1 MPPPFSALLILPAF
15 TNSASALLGRRSG
28 AATAVAAPACTIYRA
43 TQAWPRQAQVNRQ
56 PRGVGKNKARRGPCK
71 QNRKRV
77 DEKRDHTSRRPKSD
91 IDIIGANAVAE
102 PATASIAAAKRESI
116 ACKEQVYRKSK
127 QILSQ
132 ILLSSANRCLFGYSI
147 TANMPF
153 KRACTALALAGS
165 AAAFAPMMS
174 MDMGRREV
182 FHLPAAFLYSPV
194 AYCDR
199 ARFSSLLCRSAA
211 VRGSITLPPCF
222 HSIVPWLTAT
232 RARTPFSRAD
242 CSGWRCGRRGSPAP
256 SSERGAGGAAGLAL
270 QLSLRQVARRARDY
284 HL

>member
-1 MPPPFSALLILPAF
+1 MRKEIIPPDGPSPTSTSSVRTLWLSQRRRALRRRNERALLA
-15 TNSASALLGRRSG
+15 R
-28 AATAVAAPACTIYRA
+28 
-43 TQAWPRQAQVNRQ
+43 
-56 PRGVGKNKARRGPCK
+56 NKSTGNP
-71 QNRKRV
+71 Q
-77 DEKRDHTSRRPKSD
+77 
-91 IDIIGANAVAE
+91 
-102 PATASIAAAKRESI
+102 
-116 ACKEQVYRKSK
+116 